1 VIRLHTYG
9 EAFAKDGVD
18 GVRYP
23 TGDSRRITNLTG
35 VDAIPTTGLTYDP
48 DTATIHIGSGSFGPV
63 PQAVWDYTVGGREVT
78 KSWFNY
84 RKANP
89 TGRRTSPLDQ
99 INATAWPP
107 EWNGEFIDLL
117 SVLSR
122 LIDLEAAQA
131 ELLGKILDK
140 ASASYTDLAAAGVTW
155 PSAAANDAQRRPN
168 HTPEDAKQ
176 PDDDVDGQL
185 GFTFGGN

>member
-1 VIRLHTYG
+1 MIWLQTYG
-9 EAFAKDGVD
+9 EVFADGRAD
-18 GVRYP
+18 GLRYP
-23 TGDSRRITNLTG
+23 TGDSRRITNLAA
-35 VDAIPTTGLTYDP
+35 VEAIPTTMNYDP

-63 PQAVWDYTVGGREVT
+63 PQAVWDYTVGGREVI

-89 TGRRTSPLDQ
+89 TGRKTSPLDD

-122 LIDLEAAQA
+122 LVDLEPVQT

-140 ASASYTDLAAAGVTW
+140 PVASYTDLAAAGVTW
-155 PSAAANDAQRRPN
+155 PNATANDPQRRPN
-168 HTPEDAKQ
+168 HIPKDEEQ
-176 PDDDVDGQL
+176 HDDVDGQL